1 LSDPILVRRAK
12 DRDARALEALCTR
25 HAPRVERLA
34 RHLLRDPEDARDA
47 AQEALAKLC
56 VRLKQF
62 RGESQFSTWL
72 HRLVVNTCRDVAERQ
87 RSRTHEALED
97 DERVA
102 VDADP
107 VHEAG
112 MAELR
117 EELRAEL
124 AALNHQH
131 AQVVVL
137 KDALGYSFEEIAAA
151 AGMPVGTAKCYAHRG
166 RNRLRERLGRR
177 EVA

>member
-1 LSDPILVRRAK
+1 
-12 DRDARALEALCTR
+12 
-25 HAPRVERLA
+25 
-34 RHLLRDPEDARDA
+34 
-47 AQEALAKLC
+47 
-56 VRLKQF
+56 
-62 RGESQFSTWL
+62 
-72 HRLVVNTCRDVAERQ
+72 VNTCRDVAERQ
-87 RSRTHEALED
+87 RSRAHEALEA

-107 VHEAG
+107 VHEVG